1 MYSLREALHQTLSQ
15 KPQQSTWLS
24 YIYYTYILAA
34 AAKRIGFFLCL
45 EATTKTLSSYSPD
58 FLLDLGS
65 FFKRKIS
72 AFLKNLKAKSC
83 IIYVYPIWMVE
94 TTPTKKT
101 RNLSI
106 VVLCLD

>member
-58 FLLDLGS
+58 LGS

-94 TTPTKKT
+94 TTPSK
-101 RNLSI
+101 RQGI
-106 VVLCLD
+106 VVLFLRVGL

>member
-94 TTPTKKT
+94 KTPTKKT
-101 RNLSI
+101 RNI